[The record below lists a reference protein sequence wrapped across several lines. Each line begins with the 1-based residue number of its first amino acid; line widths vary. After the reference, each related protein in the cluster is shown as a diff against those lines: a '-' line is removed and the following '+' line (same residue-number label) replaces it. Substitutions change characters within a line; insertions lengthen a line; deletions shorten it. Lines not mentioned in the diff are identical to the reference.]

1 MMRIVPSRKYAAFVL
16 TVEGH
21 KPRALFYLILN
32 PPGMQTA
39 VKVLAEYL
47 SFKTD
52 ASRADVV
59 SEARALGL
67 GFVAY
72 PVVPGYPIS
81 LFRAVATSTGHRR
94 RPEAR
99 SAMGQGVSKLIHTQ
113 RPSKIPPG
121 PSWQSP
127 GTTG

>member
-21 KPRALFYLILN
+21 KPRPLFYLILN

-67 GFVAY
+67 GFRTEPPDPANSWPTVLLKTLTTEGMLENFGDY
-72 PVVPGYPIS
+72 LLPVPVTIS
-81 LFRAVATSTGHRR
+81 ETPCCL
-94 RPEAR
+94 
-99 SAMGQGVSKLIHTQ
+99 
-113 RPSKIPPG
+113 
-121 PSWQSP
+121 
-127 GTTG
+127 